1 MTTTVDRMQH
11 GRLRPAVLHHVWVS
25 SQSRP
30 LGGRAGHRCSQPPAI
45 VTGRPHL
52 MSVCV
57 QKQKYHGIVGSC
69 NPACPNNEGQTLLF
83 ADSPAAAMLQS
94 GTGGDTGDDDE
105 RSRPTETPDGGDTNR
120 PLLATEA
127 SEERSSEQAQ
137 KELVRNQKT
146 MGSLMTRDG
155 HGWL

>member
-1 MTTTVDRMQH
+1 MRQA
-11 GRLRPAVLHHVWVS
+11 GNRWVFLS
-25 SQSRP
+25 HFR
-30 LGGRAGHRCSQPPAI
+30 
-45 VTGRPHL
+45 GRPHL

-127 SEERSSEQAQ
+127 SEERSSEQAPEGTCT
-137 KELVRNQKT
+137 KPED
-146 MGSLMTRDG
+146 DG
-155 HGWL
+155 IPYDKGWAWMVVVG